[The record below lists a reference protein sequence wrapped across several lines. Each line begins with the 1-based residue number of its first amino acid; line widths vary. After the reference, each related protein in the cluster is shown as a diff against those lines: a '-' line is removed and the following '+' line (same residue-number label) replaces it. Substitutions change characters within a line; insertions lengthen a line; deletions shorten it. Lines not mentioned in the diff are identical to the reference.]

1 MKHLFRMA
9 ALGLMAAVALCA
21 CEKPVINED
30 AETTNVS
37 EAVVNGDIRVKLHV
51 SQFEQ
56 LPIDNNSTATRA
68 TEVASLCKR
77 ISYGVYQ
84 NGAKLDVRHQVS
96 SDENF
101 GEMTLFLSE
110 GSYQIVV
117 VAHNGSENA
126 QMSDPT
132 RITFKEDGKLRVT
145 DTFYYYGTI
154 DVNQNQEVSIGLKR
168 AVAML
173 RFVTQDT
180 IPSGVQQMRL
190 YYTGGSSTFDA
201 TTGLGCVKS
210 NQAEYREVTA
220 EMIGQPGTFDFYTFP
235 RAEEG
240 TLNMKLTAFKANMDV
255 VKEKEFNDVPIRRNQ
270 MTRYTGFFFT
280 DGEEDNNNE
289 HGDSP
294 DENGNLT
301 FKLTIDNAEWN
312 QLDFKF

>member
-1 MKHLFRMA
+1 MA

-56 LPIDNNSTATRA
+56 LPIDNNSTATRT

-77 ISYGVYQ
+77 ISYGVSQ

-132 RITFKEDGKLRVT
+132 GITFKEDGKLRVT

-168 AVAML
+168 AVAMV
-173 RFVTQDT
+173 RIVTQDT

-240 TLNMKLTAFKANMDV
+240 TLNMKLTAYKANMDV

>member
-1 MKHLFRMA
+1 MA

-56 LPIDNNSTATRA
+56 LPIDNNSTATRT

-84 NGAKLDVRHQVS
+84 NGVKLDVRHQVS

-132 RITFKEDGKLRVT
+132 RITFKEDDKLRVT

-190 YYTGGSSTFDA
+190 HYTGGSSTFDA

-210 NQAEYREVTA
+210 NQAEFREVTA

-240 TLNMKLTAFKANMDV
+240 TLNMKLTAFKANLEI